1 MTDITALKELL
12 ERVQKAEGA
21 RRTLD
26 WHIAEAFD
34 TPEPWPV
41 TSGMWPPFM
50 EGSKFDK
57 AIPRYTSSLDACV
70 ALIEKV
76 LPDWWHTAGLCSL
89 TGHASIGPDYNGP
102 AGERLRREFPVELFD
117 GKFDADLAPGD
128 GKHRTCYALLH
139 CILSALIAKEESGA

>member
-1 MTDITALKELL
+1 MTDLTALKELL
-12 ERVQKAEGA
+12 ERVEKAEGPD
-21 RRTLD
+21 RELD
-26 WHIAEAFD
+26 EETIAAIGGKQKRGD
-34 TPEPWPV
+34 WWIGHSYIGRV
-41 TSGMWPPFM
+41 APP
-50 EGSKFDK
+50 
-57 AIPRYTSSLDACV
+57 YTSSIDACV

-102 AGERLRREFPVELFD
+102 AGERLRREFPVERFD

-139 CILSALIAKEESGA
+139 CILQALIAKEESNA